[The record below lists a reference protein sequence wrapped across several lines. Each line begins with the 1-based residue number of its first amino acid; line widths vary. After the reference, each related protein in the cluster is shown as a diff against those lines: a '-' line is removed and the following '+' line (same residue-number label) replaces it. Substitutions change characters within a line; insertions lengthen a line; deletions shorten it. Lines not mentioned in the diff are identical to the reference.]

1 MTPLAMRGYQLS
13 LITTLAPLVDGLLV
27 ACTGWLAYYIRWD
40 KWDLNLKYSSVLIL
54 GAGLALII
62 LPASGAY
69 RSWRGDIH
77 WRDTGKVLPGLFTVA
92 ALLAIAGTLTKTN
105 AEFSRLW
112 MAYWVVLAIMALF
125 LFRWLVIVLAN
136 LLKLD
141 HTQSIRIL
149 IVGNGEFAH
158 TVAQKVS
165 EARDAKWEIAGFVSP
180 QGGNGD
186 PGVFASAQIDE
197 MEAFIADPGSGI
209 DEVWIAMDNTQ
220 LNRQEAIIK
229 VLQTCSL
236 RVRYVPDLSM
246 LALLNHLPSQVAG
259 MTVIE
264 LNASPLTGPST
275 LVKAAVDKLISLAA
289 LAVLAP
295 VFAIIALI
303 IKLDSPGPVFFVQK
317 RHGWDGRVIQILKFR
332 TMNHLEASPEN
343 VRQAQLNDPRITSVG
358 RFLRKTSLDELP
370 QFINVLRGD
379 MSVVGPRP
387 HPIALNE
394 SYVDRINAYMQ
405 RHTVKPGITGWAQIH
420 GFRGETETLEKMQR
434 RIDYDLY
441 YIEHWSLW
449 LDLRIMALTV
459 IRGWTGSNAY

>member
-1 MTPLAMRGYQLS
+1 MRGYQHS
-13 LITTLAPLVDGLLV
+13 LVTTLAPLVDGLLI
-27 ACTGWLAYYIRWD
+27 ACTGWLAYVIRWG
-40 KWDLNLKYSSVLIL
+40 KWDLPLNYGSVLIL
-54 GAGLALII
+54 GTGLALII

-69 RSWRGDIH
+69 RSWRGEIH

-112 MAYWVVLAIMALF
+112 MTYWFVLAVLALF

-136 LLKLD
+136 LLRMDL
-141 HTQSIRIL
+141 TQSIRIL
-149 IVGNGEFAH
+149 IVGDGEFAH
-158 TVAQKVS
+158 SVAQKVR

-180 QGGNGD
+180 HGTNGN
-186 PGVFASAQIDE
+186 PGIFARPEIDA
-197 MEAFIADPGSGI
+197 MEAFIADPGNGI
-209 DEVWIAMDNTQ
+209 EEVWIAMDNTEM
-220 LNRQEAIIK
+220 NRQEAVIK

-246 LALLNHLPSQVAG
+246 LALLNHLPSHVAG

-264 LNASPLTGPST
+264 LNASPLTGPNT
-275 LVKAAVDKLISLAA
+275 LVKAAVDKLIALAA

-295 VFAIIALI
+295 VFAAIAII

-317 RHGWDGRVIQILKFR
+317 RHGWDGKVIQILKFR
-332 TMNHLEASPEN
+332 TMHHAPTDAQNA
-343 VRQAQLNDPRITSVG
+343 RQAQYNDPRITSVG
-358 RFLRKTSLDELP
+358 GFLRKTSLDELP

-387 HPIALNE
+387 HPVALNE
-394 SYVDRINAYMQ
+394 SYLNRINAYMQ

-420 GFRGETETLEKMQR
+420 GYRGETETLEKMQR

-441 YIEHWSLW
+441 YIEHWSLA
-449 LDLRIMALTV
+449 LDLRIMALTM
-459 IRGWTGSNAY
+459 IKGWTGRNAY

>member
-1 MTPLAMRGYQLS
+1 MATRGYQQS
-13 LITTLAPLVDGLLV
+13 LIATLAPLVDGLLV
-27 ACTGWLAYYIRWD
+27 AGTGWLAFFIRWG
-40 KWDLNLKYSSVLIL
+40 KWNVSLDYGSVLIL
-54 GAGLALII
+54 GTGLAFIL
-62 LPASGAY
+62 LPAMGAY

-77 WRDTGKVLPGLFTVA
+77 WRDTGKVLPGLFAVA

-112 MAYWVVLAIMALF
+112 MAYWLVLAVLALF
-125 LFRWLVIVLAN
+125 LFRWLAIVLAN
-136 LLKLD
+136 FLRLD
-141 HTQSIRIL
+141 HTQAIKIL
-149 IVGNGEFAH
+149 IVGDGEFAH
-158 TVAQKVS
+158 TVAQNVR

-180 QGGNGD
+180 HGTKDQVGSGL
-186 PGVFASAQIDE
+186 FASADIDQ
-197 MEAFIADPGSGI
+197 MEALISDPRSGI
-209 DEVWIAMDNTQ
+209 DEVWIAMDNAE
-220 LNRQEAIIK
+220 LNRQEAVIK
-229 VLQTCSL
+229 VLQTCCL

-246 LALLNHLPSQVAG
+246 LALLNHLPSHVAG

-264 LNASPLTGPST
+264 LNASPLTGPNT
-275 LVKAAVDKLISLAA
+275 LVKATVDKLISLAA

-295 VFAIIALI
+295 LFVLIAIV

-317 RHGWDGRVIQILKFR
+317 RHGWDGKVIQILKFR
-332 TMNHLEASPEN
+332 TMNHTQEGAQSAQ
-343 VRQAQLNDPRITSVG
+343 QAQLNDPRITAIG

-370 QFINVLRGD
+370 QFFNVLRGD

-394 SYVDRINAYMQ
+394 SYVNRINAYMQ

-434 RIDYDLY
+434 RIEYDLF

-449 LDLRIMALTV
+449 LDIKIMALTM